1 MLLHLSSRRSFWF
14 CNYCRLEMPNL
25 DGKRK
30 NSQKNAVQINSSS
43 LQAAITANKSLEAV
57 AAI

>member
-1 MLLHLSSRRSFWF
+1 MLLHLSNRRSFWF

-25 DGKRK
+25 EGKRK
-30 NSQKNAVQINSSS
+30 NSQKNKIQINTSS
-43 LQAAITANKSLEAV
+43 LQAAITANKSLETV